1 MRRMF
6 IIMLVFLLSLSSV
19 SSVVVAAE
27 PPLPLE
33 ELILQQHLT
42 QKELE
47 RSLSL
52 LQAEEKT
59 LQTEIAQLTLDM
71 GKQASVIAAMRK
83 HAGEVAKAYYMGERV
98 SLMSLLFD
106 TENFNDFLLLYEFL
120 QLLYERDINTLERFQ
135 QERAKLGQMQTTK
148 QSRLARVTELRK
160 HFESQ
165 LQQLLIVQAE
175 KERNLNKLSNPASVE
190 TLMDHL
196 IVDWR
201 ERGLP
206 AFNTFFSEL
215 AAAMFQVQELATP
228 ERISSEDLF
237 SHTLTISEEDF
248 NQFLMSKNDLFKQS
262 RFTFDND
269 QLIVEGSYD
278 QMNLRIEGNYEYVSP
293 KELKFHITKLTFDG
307 FELPQTTI
315 TEMEKKY
322 DLGFYPSVI
331 SPNVQVQSIRLADQA
346 LTLKLKLNFPFG
358 FGKKKTG

>member
-1 MRRMF
+1 MRRFVM
-6 IIMLVFLLSLSSV
+6 IMLVFLLSLSSV
-19 SSVVVAAE
+19 SSIVGAVE
-27 PPLPLE
+27 PAPPLE

-52 LQAEEKT
+52 VKEEEKA

-71 GKQASVIAAMRK
+71 GKQASIIAAMRK
-83 HAGEVAKAYYMGERV
+83 HAGEVARAYYMGERT
-98 SLMSLLFD
+98 SLLSLIFD

-120 QLLYERDINTLERFQ
+120 QLLYERDLNTLERFQ
-135 QERAKLGQMQTTK
+135 QERAKLEQMQATK
-148 QSRLARVTELRK
+148 QNRLSRVTELRK

-175 KERNLNKLSNPASVE
+175 KERNLNKLSDPAGVE
-190 TLMDHL
+190 SLMDHL

-262 RFTFDND
+262 RFTFEND
-269 QLIVEGSYD
+269 QLMVEGSYD
-278 QMNLRIEGNYEYVSP
+278 QMNLRIVGNYEYVSP
-293 KELKFHITKLTFDG
+293 QELKFHITKLTFDG

-315 TEMEKKY
+315 EEMEKKY

-358 FGKKKTG
+358 FGKK